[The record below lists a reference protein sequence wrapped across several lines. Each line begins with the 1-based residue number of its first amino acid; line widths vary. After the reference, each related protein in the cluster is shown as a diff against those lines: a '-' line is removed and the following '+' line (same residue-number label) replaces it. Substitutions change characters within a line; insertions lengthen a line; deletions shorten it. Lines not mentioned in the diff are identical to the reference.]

1 MDMVRGPRGVSGA
14 TAVVAVGL
22 VLLTSCGKESD
33 PIDASPPDGS
43 VTISDS
49 RIHESSGLA
58 PSDRHPG
65 YLYTLNDMG
74 NPPQVFLLAPDG
86 STAAVLTLEGAKN
99 VDWEDLAVADGRV
112 YVGDIGGGT
121 TERSTV
127 DVLVFDEPD
136 ELADASPSWS
146 KIQLTYPDGA
156 HNAEA
161 MLVHP
166 GDDRIYV
173 VTKSPQDAGIYAAP
187 KDPGSGDNELERVA
201 DAPPV
206 VTGGDFAPTGD
217 VFALRNE
224 KKAFLFP
231 YLGHRPRVIDLP
243 DSPQGESLAWVDDTL
258 RVGSE
263 GVGSTIETVPLGGD
277 LLEDL
282 QEAAAKQ

>member
-1 MDMVRGPRGVSGA
+1 MDMVRGPRGVIGA
-14 TAVVAVGL
+14 TAVVVAGL
-22 VLLTSCGKESD
+22 VLLTSCGQESD
-33 PIDASPPDGS
+33 PIDASPSDGS

-65 YLYTLNDMG
+65 YLYTLNDLG
-74 NPPQVFLLAPDG
+74 NTPQVFLLAPDG
-86 STAAVLTLEGAKN
+86 STAAVLTLEGAEN
-99 VDWEDLAVADGRV
+99 VDWEDLSVADGRV

-121 TERSTV
+121 TERSSI
-127 DVLVFDEPD
+127 DVLVFDEPE

-146 KIQLTYPDGA
+146 KIQLSYPDGA

-206 VTGGDFAPTGD
+206 VTGGDFAPTGEM
-217 VFALRNE
+217 FALRNE

-231 YLGHRPRVIDLP
+231 YLGHHPRVIDLP
-243 DSPQGESLAWVDDTL
+243 DSPQGESLAWVGDTL